1 MNMPCVNVS
10 LDVRAA
16 MNAYLLTWNELEV
29 ITHLGSFHFLKENF
43 QVSVENMW
51 WSIFEWLFT
60 SSLRNFWYNFLDRS
74 RGTSDAV
81 STLFIEDVFWVDSS
95 GANYPYYKHQNL
107 LGILLGNVCTCVR
120 KNAPLIYIICFHIFF
135 RLIFRSL
142 EHCFVTLVSKML
154 YSLQTSPVQEVSK
167 VSLQDHTIIEHALF
181 TKFSKRHSND
191 FYSIDSWLEKNHTLQ
206 HLHDMEISRKI
217 HRKD

>member
-1 MNMPCVNVS
+1 MRIC
-10 LDVRAA
+10 DDR
-16 MNAYLLTWNELEV
+16 YLND
-29 ITHLGSFHFLKENF
+29 FLHQASRIFGNF
-43 QVSVENMW
+43 P
-51 WSIFEWLFT
+51 
-60 SSLRNFWYNFLDRS
+60 DRS
-74 RGTSDAV
+74 TGTSDAV

-95 GANYPYYKHQNL
+95 GANYPHYKHQNL

-142 EHCFVTLVSKML
+142 EHCFVTLASKML

-191 FYSIDSWLEKNHTLQ
+191 FYLIDSWLEKNHTLQ
-206 HLHDMEISRKI
+206 HLHDMEISN
-217 HRKD
+217 RKD